1 MAERIFNVLF
11 LGTTN
16 SARSLI
22 AEALLNHIGNGR
34 FRAFSAGSLP
44 SGVVNPLVTDMLARE
59 GLPTDAL
66 RSKSWEE
73 FAQPNAPALDFV
85 ITVCDTVAGE
95 ICPVWPGQPIT
106 AHWGIEDP
114 AAIDGDE
121 QARRHAVQMA
131 LRRLS
136 HRIVLFVSL
145 PFAHLD
151 ALSLRHRL
159 DEIGR
164 LPAHEARS
172 EQASGPS
179 SSGNA

>member
-11 LGTTN
+11 LGATN

-22 AEALLNHIGNGR
+22 AETLLNHLGNGR

-44 SGVVNPLVTDMLARE
+44 SGAVNPLVVEMLARE

-66 RSKSWEE
+66 RSKSWDE
-73 FAQPNAPALDFV
+73 FSQPNAPPLDFV
-85 ITVCDTVAGE
+85 ITVCDTVAGA
-95 ICPVWPGQPIT
+95 ICPVWPGQPTT
-106 AHWGIEDP
+106 AHWSIEDP
-114 AAIDGDE
+114 AAVDGDE
-121 QARRHAVQMA
+121 QARLHAVQMA

-151 ALSLRHRL
+151 ALSLQHRL
-159 DEIGR
+159 DEIGG
-164 LPAHEARS
+164 LPAREARP
-172 EQASGPS
+172 EGVPGQLGR
-179 SSGNA
+179 